1 MESLRLSANVMPA
14 KQLQRIES
22 LVPEVKKKD
31 LANMQPDERDDIIE
45 ESEQLTVNWIHAF
58 LDEIYRI
65 DDFFKSR

>member
-1 MESLRLSANVMPA
+1 MPA